1 MLTREGRPW
10 VVGLAGLA
18 ALLEAGAYFGRW
30 WPGYLG
36 GALPLGLALF
46 LGAFFRD
53 PERTGTGDVLS
64 AADGHVMVVN
74 EEGPRVRI
82 GTFMNVTD
90 VHVNRFPLSGYLL
103 RVEDR
108 GGPRRPAF
116 SPSASGNAQKRYLLV
131 SPLGIVE
138 VVQITGM
145 LARRCRSW
153 QEPGTAA
160 RRGDRLGMI
169 LFGSRVDVVLPR
181 GRVRVLVR
189 PGDRVRAGSTPLAEV
204 VR

>member
-1 MLTREGRPW
+1 MLAREGRPW
-10 VVGLAGLA
+10 VLGLALA
-18 ALLEAGAYFGRW
+18 GALLEAGAYGGRW
-30 WPGYLG
+30 WPGYLLG
-36 GALPLGLALF
+36 GLALGSALF
-46 LGAFFRD
+46 LAAFFRD
-53 PERTGTGDVLS
+53 PERTGQGDVLS
-64 AADGHVMVVN
+64 AADGRVLVVG
-74 EEGPRVRI
+74 EEGARVRI

-90 VHVNRFPLSGYLL
+90 VHVNRFPVSGYLL

-116 SPSASGNAQKRYLLV
+116 SPSAAGNAQKRYLVV
-131 SPLGIVE
+131 SPLGLVE
-138 VVQITGM
+138 VVQITGL

-153 QEPGTAA
+153 RAPGTPA

-189 PGDRVRAGSTPLAEV
+189 PGDRVRAGHTPLAEV
-204 VR
+204 VP

>member
-1 MLTREGRPW
+1 MLTREGRPL
-10 VVGLAGLA
+10 VIGLAVLA
-18 ALLEAGAYFGRW
+18 ALLETVAYLARW
-30 WPGYLG
+30 WPGYLSG
-36 GALPLGLALF
+36 LAPLGLALF

-53 PERTGTGDVLS
+53 PERVGRGDVLS
-64 AADGHVMVVN
+64 AADGHVLVVN

-90 VHVNRFPLSGYLL
+90 VHVNRFPVSGYLL

-116 SPSASGNAQKRYLLV
+116 SPQASGNAQKRYLMV
-131 SPLGIVE
+131 CPLGVVE
-138 VVQITGM
+138 VVQITGL

-153 QEPGTAA
+153 REPGTAA

-181 GRVRVLVR
+181 DRVRVLVR
-189 PGDRVRAGSTPLAEV
+189 PGDRVRAGSTALAEV
-204 VR
+204 VP

>member
-1 MLTREGRPW
+1 MLAREGLPW
-10 VVGLAGLA
+10 VLGLAVVG
-18 ALLEAGAYFGRW
+18 ALLAGIAYGGRW
-30 WPGYLG
+30 WPGYLLG
-36 GALPLGLALF
+36 GTALGLALF

-53 PERTGTGDVLS
+53 PERTGQGDVLS
-64 AADGHVMVVN
+64 AADGHVLVVG

-138 VVQITGM
+138 VVQITGF

-160 RRGDRLGMI
+160 RRADRLGMI

-181 GRVRVLVR
+181 ARVRVLVR
-189 PGDRVRAGSTPLAEV
+189 PGDRVRAGCTPLAEV
-204 VR
+204 VP